1 MLQKMHL
8 SQIGPGWMPRH
19 IIEVLDAS
27 TAMGIAHNAK
37 AREEHDVLSAFF
49 GEIMFLGG
57 RDCRDKRKFLRDHGG
72 FGWHIQS
79 SSAGSRASSS
89 TWTNSPTA
97 CR

>member
-8 SQIGPGWMPRH
+8 PQIGLGWMPRH
-19 IIEVLDAS
+19 IVEVLDAS

-37 AREEHDVLSAFF
+37 AREEDDVLSAFF

-57 RDCRDKRKFLRDHGG
+57 RDCRDKRKFFRDHWG
-72 FGWHIQS
+72 FGWHIES
-79 SSAGSRASSS
+79 SSAWSRASSS
-89 TWTNSPTA
+89 TWTNPPTA